1 MKSVGTFDSGKEL
14 LDLYSEMPLRHSN
27 MYMLISSGQHIKTV
41 KGSLSSSWMNSP
53 IPSLLFPLWQNESL
67 CETIGMKI

>member
-27 MYMLISSGQHIKTV
+27 MHVLMSSGQHIKTKIV
-41 KGSLSSSWMNSP
+41 
-53 IPSLLFPLWQNESL
+53 IIT
-67 CETIGMKI
+67 TICFLT

>member
-27 MYMLISSGQHIKTV
+27 MHMLISSGQHIKTV

-53 IPSLLFPLWQNESL
+53 IPSLLFPLWQNKSL